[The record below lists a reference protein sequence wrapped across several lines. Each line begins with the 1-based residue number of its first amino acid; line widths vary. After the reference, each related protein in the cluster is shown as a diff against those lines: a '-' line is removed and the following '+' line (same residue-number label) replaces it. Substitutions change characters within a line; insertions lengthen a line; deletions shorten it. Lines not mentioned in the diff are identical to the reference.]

1 MPGSVHPSDS
11 AHGPDLRIVG
21 IDQLIEQEY
30 NDVQRTAP
38 LAMRI
43 ATEGLLKNPPIVTPL
58 SADSDKFVI
67 LDGANRYTALKGM
80 GCPHILVQSVD
91 YESDAVTLSTWHHVI
106 TAMDLDDFING
117 LRSVEGVEVIEVD
130 LLAARAGLARRAYL
144 FYALTSDGK
153 VYASQRTGPWEIYRR
168 TNRLLNDLVNTYRS
182 KCRLHRTISDD
193 LEEAIRTYPDFTG
206 MVIFPKYEPVEVLL
220 LAREGELLPT
230 GLTRHLIQGRA
241 LRVNFPISELKS
253 YDSIEKKNQRLK
265 EWLSHKMSSREVRY
279 YGETTYLFDE

>member
-11 AHGPDLRIVG
+11 AETPDLRIVA

-58 SADSDKFVI
+58 SADSDKYVI

-80 GCPHILVQSVD
+80 GCPHILVQSVN
-91 YESDAVTLSTWHHVI
+91 YESSAVTLSTWHHVI
-106 TAMDLDDFING
+106 TAMDLDEFIKG
-117 LRSVEGVEVIEVD
+117 LSSIEGVEVVEVD
-130 LLAARAGLARRAYL
+130 LLAARAGLARREYL
-144 FYALTSDGK
+144 FYALTADGK
-153 VYASQRTGPWEIYRR
+153 VYASRRTGPWEIFRR
-168 TNRLLNDLVNTYRS
+168 TNRLLNDLVNTYRT

-193 LEEAIRTYPDFTG
+193 LQEAFRIYPNFTG
-206 MVIFPKYEPVEVLL
+206 MVIFPKYEPSEVLL

-253 YDSIEKKNQRLK
+253 YDTLEKKNQRLQ
-265 EWLSHKMSSREVRY
+265 EWLNQKMASREVRY